1 MNKTSILLIACL
13 GLTIFSGIL
22 RGRIDYRWGVSEEFQ
37 AAADKVNAM
46 PTVIGGW
53 KTEKLNKLDDQAKNM
68 LRCTGDVFG
77 SYTNRQGERVSVT
90 VLVGPAG
97 PLAIHTAEVCYG
109 SSNFTLLEGGQR
121 KVVTDSEGTEHEF
134 AVATFEENNAGKR
147 PLKVYYA
154 WSSGGNW
161 EAPKAPRS
169 AFAGTP
175 MLYKIQI
182 ATNID
187 GRSEGEMDPAEKFL
201 SQNLHKLQELCGI
214 RAKSEIKD

>member
-1 MNKTSILLIACL
+1 MNKTPILLIACL

-37 AAADKVNAM
+37 AAAEKVNSM
-46 PTVIGGW
+46 PTTIGDW
-53 KTEKLNKLDDQAKNM
+53 KADKLNKLDDQARNM

-77 SYTNRQGERVSVT
+77 SYRNRHGEQVSMT

-109 SSNFTLLEGGQR
+109 SSNFTLLSGGER
-121 KVVTDSEGTEHEF
+121 KVVTDSNGVEHEF

-154 WSSGGNW
+154 WSTGDKW
-161 EAPKAPRS
+161 QAPKAPRS

-175 MLYKIQI
+175 MLYKLQI
-182 ATNID
+182 ATNLD
-187 GRSEGEMDPAEKFL
+187 GHNKDETDAAEKFL
-201 SQNLHKLQELCGI
+201 LQNLHKLQELCVF
-214 RAKSEIKD
+214 RAESENTD

>member
-1 MNKTSILLIACL
+1 MNKASILLFACL

-37 AAADKVNAM
+37 AAAEKVNAM
-46 PTVIGGW
+46 PTTIGAW
-53 KTEKLNKLDDQAKNM
+53 KADKLNKLDEQAKNM
-68 LRCTGDVFG
+68 LRCSGDVFG
-77 SYTNRQGERVSVT
+77 SYKNRQGEQVSLT

-109 SSNFTLLEGGQR
+109 SSNYTLLEGGQR
-121 KVVTDSEGTEHEF
+121 KVVADSAGNEHEF

-154 WSSGGNW
+154 WSTGDDW
-161 EAPKAPRS
+161 VAPKAPRS

-187 GRSEGEMDPAEKFL
+187 GQSNDEMDAAEKFL
-201 SQNLHKLQELCGI
+201 SQNLHKLQELCGF
-214 RAKSEIKD
+214 RAKSEITD